1 MRSLRILSLLA
12 SLVCVA
18 VTAATAADESKT
30 GTVASADGVEIRY
43 ETRGRGETTL
53 VFLHGWCC
61 NRTFWEPQLEYFG
74 RTGRVVALDFA
85 GHGESKAGRKD
96 FTMASF
102 GGDVAA
108 VVRELG
114 LKRIVLIGHSMG
126 GPVLL
131 EAAALLKDETA
142 GLVAIDAFTD
152 PDEAYTWQQITEY
165 RQPFQDDFPRAMKAT
180 LLHEEDFFRKGTD
193 RKLIDRIVS
202 VMTSASPEM
211 GSSAFLGML
220 DFANCRQ
227 RPLMAQVKI
236 PFLCINA
243 RRDEQKVRDGRK
255 YAPQFEVL
263 TLPDSGH
270 FLMMEHPDEFNALLR
285 RELTARKL
293 MD

>member
-1 MRSLRILSLLA
+1 MRTLRILFGLTT
-12 SLVCVA
+12 LVCVA
-18 VTAATAADESKT
+18 ATAALAADESKT
-30 GTVASADGVEIRY
+30 GTVASLDGVEIRY
-43 ETRGRGETTL
+43 ETRGRGETAL

-74 RTGRVVALDFA
+74 RKGRVVALDFA
-85 GHGESKAGRKD
+85 GHGESKAGRKNY
-96 FTMASF
+96 TMASF

-108 VVRELG
+108 VVHGLG
-114 LKRIVLIGHSMG
+114 LRRIVLIGHSMG

-142 GLVAIDAFTD
+142 GLVAVDAFTD
-152 PDEAYTWQQITEY
+152 PDEAYTYQQITEY
-165 RQPFQDDFPRAMKAT
+165 CQPLHDDFPRAMKAA

-193 RKLIDRIVS
+193 QKLIDRILS
-202 VMTSASPEM
+202 VMTAASPEM
-211 GSSAFLGML
+211 GASAFLGML

-227 RPLMAQVKI
+227 RPLMSQVKI

-243 RRDEQKVRDGRK
+243 RRDGQKVRDGRK

-270 FLMMEHPDEFNALLR
+270 FLMMEHPDEFNTLLQQQLS
-285 RELTARKL
+285 ERKL
-293 MD
+293 TD